1 MEAVREHERYC
12 SYQKHDTYL
21 PLRRPVSTQKLD
33 SASIMSLTPLQLQQ
47 LTTTFKWDV
56 KNLEK
61 WTSTLAVSGPIAN
74 NMLRALKTLREHD
87 PIHNPTTFTAT
98 WSDTIY
104 AVIDISHDTPVY
116 RTRTLEDG
124 GIQYHKFPTVSK
136 IPPNPRETASFI
148 ALVDRLRAEMAEKDA
163 LAASSSPINTTTA
176 NDSHPTAAPV
186 LPRNATKAVAV
197 HCHYG
202 YNRTGFLICA
212 YLIERAGYG
221 VQRALDAFRV
231 AKPPGIRHEHF
242 VDALWVRYAVGLK
255 RAPTLRLDREQ
266 TQKKEGAG
274 GGGKLEEVVER

>member
-1 MEAVREHERYC
+1 M
-12 SYQKHDTYL
+12 SYYKAQNA
-21 PLRRPVSTQKLD
+21 PLTS
-33 SASIMSLTPLQLQQ
+33 SQLQQ

-61 WTSTLAVSGPIAN
+61 WSSTLAVSGPIAN
-74 NMLRALKTLREHD
+74 NLLRALKTLREQD
-87 PIHNPTTFTAT
+87 PIHNPATFTAN

-116 RTRTLEDG
+116 RSRTLEEG

-136 IPPNPRETASFI
+136 IPPTPRETTAFI

-163 LAASSSPINTTTA
+163 LAENSNPKSSPAGGPASSTPTTKNT
-176 NDSHPTAAPV
+176 D
-186 LPRNATKAVAV
+186 KAIAV

-212 YLIERAGYG
+212 YLVERVKGYG

-242 VDALWVRYAVGLK
+242 VDALWVRYTVGLK
-255 RAPTLRLDREQ
+255 RAPTLKLDHMERDDDG
-266 TQKKEGAG
+266 KRKGKG
-274 GGGKLEEVVER
+274 GGNEEVVER